1 MKNVQTFEGFL
12 QESGPDR
19 SGDKLV
25 GKNAKNYNGDK
36 GKIVAAAMVKNW
48 NQLTQYDNSGWLNP
62 FEIKNM
68 GLKPDDVLVAFQ
80 DNGGDTEVYTLGDDG
95 VMVESMSAINERD
108 NFVYIKDAKFKS
120 DDDVMK
126 SFTSNA
132 PKAWEKFISDKMGIK
147 VKASAS
153 AGRGNT
159 VNITGEVGKSD
170 FGPVRYAFNTLTVD
184 SFGGGN
190 ISSQR
195 VNNAVYEFH
204 PYIPFFIHI
213 SWTLLDGGSNGAKV
227 ELGGNEKYNNVVWYD
242 ILNGKFMDQA
252 EAKSVGDKIWK
263 SY

>member
-1 MKNVQTFEGFL
+1 MKNHTTFAEFL
-12 QESGPDR
+12 NEAEDPK
-19 SGDKLV
+19 KLV
-25 GKNAKNYNGDK
+25 GKKAKNYNGDK
-36 GKIVAAAMVKNW
+36 GTVVAAATVKDYKS
-48 NQLTQYDNSGWLNP
+48 LAKYDNSGWMDP
-62 FEIKNM
+62 SEIKNM
-68 GLKPDDVLVAFQ
+68 GLQPNDILVAFK
-80 DNGGDTEVYTLGDDG
+80 DNRGDVEVYTLGDDG
-95 VMVESMSAINERD
+95 VEVMESEAPEINERD

-120 DDDVMK
+120 DDDVIK

-132 PKAWEKFISDKMGIK
+132 PKAWEKFVSDKMGIK

-159 VNITGEVGKSD
+159 VNITGEVSKSD

-184 SFGGGN
+184 SFGGGS

-195 VNNAVYEFH
+195 VNNAIYEFH

-213 SWTLLDGGSNGAKV
+213 SWTLLDGGSNGAKAF
-227 ELGGNEKYNNVVWYD
+227 LDGNERYNNVVWYD